1 MRTILIIAFL
11 ALTTQVFGT
20 NRPSTKEQLAS
31 FIKKIKKTV
40 LKIAKDKYEYTY
52 YSFPI
57 EAKNCVA
64 KKSPIGAVG
73 MCLVT
78 ALANEE
84 NAIAYFSINVTS
96 DYSGT
101 GDEIRKFSITLIDY
115 EI

>member
-1 MRTILIIAFL
+1 MKTLLVLIATL
-11 ALTTQVFGT
+11 SLSTSYAA
-20 NRPSTKEQLAS
+20 NRPSLREELADFIVKNKE
-31 FIKKIKKTV
+31 KV
-40 LKIAKDKYEYTY
+40 LEIAKSEYEYTY

-57 EAKNCVA
+57 EANKCVA
-64 KKSPIGAVG
+64 KKSPIGPVG

-84 NAIAYFSINVTS
+84 NAIAYFSVNVTS

-101 GDEIRKFSITLIDY
+101 GETKRKLSITLIDY

>member
-1 MRTILIIAFL
+1 MKTIYLILTFL
-11 ALTTQVFGT
+11 ITANLYAA
-20 NRPSTKEQLAS
+20 NRLSTKEELAN
-31 FIKKIKKTV
+31 FIKANKEKV

-52 YSFPI
+52 YSFPV

-64 KKSPIGAVG
+64 KKSEIGPVG

-84 NAIAYFSINVTS
+84 NAIAYFSVNVTS
-96 DYSGT
+96 DFSGT
-101 GDEIRKFSITLIDY
+101 GDQERKFSITLIDY